1 MDEKTALLEQ
11 AERCRRAAHAAGDHQ
26 AAATRLM
33 DDAKEYEERAASLPI
48 SSPPLQEALS
58 QETTANT
65 LVRRDQFTITS
76 QGIIHKPTNAAFTP
90 HPGDPHSAT
99 IHFGQLGNM
108 LPNGHSYSLDE
119 VERIMRELWA
129 EYVARNAELFKH
141 RSLERS

>member
-26 AAATRLM
+26 AAATQLT
-33 DDAKEYEERAASLPI
+33 DDAKEYEDRAASLPI
-48 SSPPLQEALS
+48 SSLPLQEALF
-58 QETTANT
+58 QGTTANT
-65 LVRRDQFTITS
+65 LVRRDQFNITS
-76 QGIIHKPTNAAFTP
+76 HGIIHKPTNAAFTP
-90 HPGDPHSAT
+90 HTGAPHSAT

>member
-1 MDEKTALLEQ
+1 MDEKTALLQ

-26 AAATRLM
+26 AAATQLT

-48 SSPPLQEALS
+48 SSLPLQEALF
-58 QETTANT
+58 QGTTANT
-65 LVRRDQFTITS
+65 LVRRDQFNITS

-108 LPNGHSYSLDE
+108 LPNGHSYSLNE

-129 EYVARNAELFKH
+129 EYVARNAKLFTH

>member
-48 SSPPLQEALS
+48 
-58 QETTANT
+58 
-65 LVRRDQFTITS
+65 TS

-90 HPGDPHSAT
+90 HPGDPHSGT
-99 IHFGQLGNM
+99 IHFGRLGNM
-108 LPNGHSYSLDE
+108 LPNGHSYSLNE

-129 EYVARNAELFKH
+129 EYVARNAELFTH

>member
-90 HPGDPHSAT
+90 HPGDPHSGT
-99 IHFGQLGNM
+99 IHFG
-108 LPNGHSYSLDE
+108 
-119 VERIMRELWA
+119 
-129 EYVARNAELFKH
+129 
-141 RSLERS
+141 